1 MPVSRGRK
9 PKKKK
14 NKKKSKSPVA
24 TEPISFPSWFDE
36 AIENIIDGIDGT
48 LACETARD
56 LEQATG
62 ELLGAELKRVLDEE
76 NDGLDFDLF
85 FAALVGEVSVLART
99 EPSEALWR
107 FLHGL
112 LAISA
117 PGVVPTLRTSISR
130 VKAVS
135 ANLSQWPCSLAH
147 IEATGD
153 VWEMRDVYGTRLAV
167 IAAYSY
173 PGVHLFD
180 VDMSGLCEPAGGGV
194 YDNVEQA
201 AEAWRKKLGPDE
213 AAGAEPRVVTD
224 TERLTGLVGCD
235 FMLIGTES
243 RTVLDNWYRA
253 QRRFEDLEAALKNR
267 KTPLPPR
274 RSFFDDADPA
284 EMARPFAAWHI
295 DRYGNEPDPV
305 IVEDLAEEWMGG
317 LVPDTRFLA
326 SPDRIRYYQDV
337 IGDWRDH
344 PHRPVAQALLPKWVR
359 WLGERAGLPS
369 ALVEGMV
376 AEATK

>member
-9 PKKKK
+9 PKK
-14 NKKKSKSPVA
+14 NKKKKSPVA
-24 TEPISFPSWFDE
+24 TEPISYPSWFDE
-36 AIENIIDGIDGT
+36 AIENIVDGIDGT
-48 LACETARD
+48 LACETARG
-56 LEQATG
+56 LEQAAA

-76 NDGLDFDLF
+76 NDVLDFDLF
-85 FAALVGEVSVLART
+85 FATLVGEVSVLAKT

-112 LAISA
+112 LAIAA
-117 PGVVPTLRTSISR
+117 PGVVPALRSSITR
-130 VKAVS
+130 VKAAS
-135 ANLSQWPCSLAH
+135 ASLSEWPRSLAN

-173 PGVHLFD
+173 PGVYLFD

-201 AEAWRKKLGPDE
+201 AEAWRKKLGDE
-213 AAGAEPRVVTD
+213 AADAEPHVVTD
-224 TERLTGLVGCD
+224 TKR
-235 FMLIGTES
+235 LIGLAGCSFMVIGDES
-243 RTVLDNWYRA
+243 RTVLDDWYRA
-253 QRRFEDLEAALKNR
+253 QRRFEDLETALNKR

-274 RSFFDDADPA
+274 RSFFDDVDPA
-284 EMARPFAAWHI
+284 EMARPFADWHI
-295 DRYGNEPDPV
+295 ERYGNEPDPV

-326 SPDRIRYYQDV
+326 SPGRIRYYQEV

-376 AEATK
+376 AKATK

>member
-9 PKKKK
+9 PKKK

-24 TEPISFPSWFDE
+24 SEPISFPYWFDE

-48 LACETARD
+48 LACETARG
-56 LEQATG
+56 LEQATC

-117 PGVVPTLRTSISR
+117 PGVVPVLRSSITR
-130 VKAVS
+130 VNAAS
-135 ANLSQWPCSLAH
+135 TGLSEWPRSLAN

-167 IAAYSY
+167 IAAYGY
-173 PGVHLFD
+173 PGVYLFD

-201 AEAWRKKLGPDE
+201 AEAWRKKHGD
-213 AAGAEPRVVTD
+213 AEPRMVTD
-224 TERLTGLVGCD
+224 TERLTGLVGCGFLVNGD
-235 FMLIGTES
+235 ES
-243 RTVLDNWYRA
+243 RTVLDDWYRF
-253 QRRFEDLEAALKNR
+253 QRRREDLEAALKKR
-267 KTPLPPR
+267 KTPLPPYR
-274 RSFFDDADPA
+274 TFFDDADPA
-284 EMARPFAAWHI
+284 EMARPFAVWHI
-295 DRYGNEPDPV
+295 ERYGDEPDPV
-305 IVEDLAEEWMGG
+305 VVEDFAEEWMGG

-344 PHRPVAQALLPKWVR
+344 LHRPVAQALMPKWVR

-376 AEATK
+376 AKATK